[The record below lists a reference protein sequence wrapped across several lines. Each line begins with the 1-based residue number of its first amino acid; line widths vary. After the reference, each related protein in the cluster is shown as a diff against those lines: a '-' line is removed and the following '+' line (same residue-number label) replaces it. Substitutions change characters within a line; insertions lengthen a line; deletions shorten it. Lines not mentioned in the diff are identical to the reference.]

1 MLIFQRKEM
10 IFLKDIAYKVKIG
23 RLMYIFEAALE
34 YLISI
39 LVTGSFLATV
49 TKELGISD
57 SLTGIVSSVIS
68 LGCLFQ
74 LMSIVLRRKTVKK
87 IVIVLSIANQLL
99 FMLLYLIP
107 LLNFSQNIKIG
118 LFLILIFSAY
128 LIYNFAHPKKINW
141 LMSLVDDSE
150 RGKFTANKEIISLL
164 AGMVFSFSMGAITD
178 RFAEMGKIKI
188 AFGISAA
195 VVFILML
202 LHTFSMVFT
211 VEKEIPYSEK
221 ASIKQNLKYLLE
233 NKNIIKVTVVF
244 VIYYIAHYACIPFYG
259 TYQINEL
266 GFSLKYVSL
275 ISISGSITRV
285 LVSDF
290 WGRYADKKSFAN
302 MVEKCF
308 LFLGISYISVIFAVP
323 SNGKIMFLFYTVFHG
338 IAMGGINSA
347 LTNMIFDYVPYEKRA
362 DSLAICQAT
371 SGTVGFLTTVII
383 SPLISLIQSNNNIF
397 LRVNIYAQQVVSV
410 IGLVFVLF
418 AIIFVRKFIIN
429 HLNNDKGDA

>member
-10 IFLKDIAYKVKIG
+10 IFLKDTAYKVKIG

-141 LMSLVDDSE
+141 LMSLVDNSE
-150 RGKFTANKEIISLL
+150 RGKFTANRRCS
-164 AGMVFSFSMGAITD
+164 
-178 RFAEMGKIKI
+178 
-188 AFGISAA
+188 
-195 VVFILML
+195 
-202 LHTFSMVFT
+202 
-211 VEKEIPYSEK
+211 
-221 ASIKQNLKYLLE
+221 
-233 NKNIIKVTVVF
+233 
-244 VIYYIAHYACIPFYG
+244 
-259 TYQINEL
+259 
-266 GFSLKYVSL
+266 
-275 ISISGSITRV
+275 
-285 LVSDF
+285 
-290 WGRYADKKSFAN
+290 GRY
-302 MVEKCF
+302 
-308 LFLGISYISVIFAVP
+308 
-323 SNGKIMFLFYTVFHG
+323 
-338 IAMGGINSA
+338 
-347 LTNMIFDYVPYEKRA
+347 
-362 DSLAICQAT
+362 
-371 SGTVGFLTTVII
+371 
-383 SPLISLIQSNNNIF
+383 
-397 LRVNIYAQQVVSV
+397 
-410 IGLVFVLF
+410 
-418 AIIFVRKFIIN
+418 
-429 HLNNDKGDA
+429 